1 MKRNNIQKTQAKSN
15 TQGGQPKR
23 RNNRTRK
30 RDQAKPVIV
39 APTAMSRSSVTRK
52 PNIKSLPNG
61 DCRIRHREY
70 IQDISANT
78 GTPSTFKVES
88 LDLNPGRPATFPWLS
103 QVAQRFEKY
112 KFEKLHFDYETEAP
126 STLGGT
132 LVLAVDYDASDRAP
146 LSKQQAMA
154 YQNSARSSP
163 WNMCKHISSKENLS
177 QQKAYF
183 VRSRALGANCDIKLY
198 DVGKLHVISQGITTA
213 SAELGELYVEYD
225 IVLQTPAL
233 NGIVISGGMATSGGT
248 KTNANPFGDDA
259 IVAEYAAG
267 FTFINSEVTFLEYG
281 DYMVTVSGGG
291 AGISDFTSSEGTSL
305 DVLDDGFVVNGSG
318 SLYVYFARVRIV
330 SLSQATLSFSGTGTT
345 WGTAD
350 LMIGQAPD
358 TSL

>member
-23 RNNRTRK
+23 RNNNTRK
-30 RDQAKPVIV
+30 RDQVKPVIV

-88 LDLNPGRPATFPWLS
+88 LDLNPGRATTFPWLS
-103 QVAQRFEKY
+103 QVAQWFEKY
-112 KFEKLHFDYETEAP
+112 KFERLHFDYETEAP

-132 LVLAVDYDASDRAP
+132 LVLAVDYDASDQAP
-146 LSKQQAMA
+146 ISKQQAMA

-163 WNMCKHISSKENLS
+163 WNMCKHISSRENLS

-183 VRSRALGANCDIKLY
+183 VRSRTLGANCDIKLY

-213 SAELGELYVEYD
+213 SAELGELYVDYD
-225 IVLQTPAL
+225 VVLQTPAL
-233 NGIVISGGMATSGGT
+233 NGICISGGRATSGGT
-248 KTNANPFGDDA
+248 TSNANPLGDA
-259 IVAEYAAG
+259 STVAASSAG
-267 FTFINSEVTFLEYG
+267 FTFTNSRINFLDWG
-281 DYMVTVSGGG
+281 DFTVTVYGSG
-291 AGISDFTSSEGTSL
+291 AGISNFVGSEDTGVEIIDSGL
-305 DVLDDGFVVNGSG
+305 VINASG
-318 SLYVYFARVRIV
+318 SLYMFNARIRIL
-330 SLSQATLSFSGTGTT
+330 SLSLATLEFSGTGTT
-345 WGTAD
+345 WTGAN
-350 LMIGQAPD
+350 LLIGEAPD
-358 TSL
+358 GSL